1 MTLTSS
7 DGATGYILGHSSE
20 ELERLNEQ
28 ARLIG
33 AFTRRFFEE
42 AGVATGM
49 RVLDVGC
56 GAGDVSLLAR
66 ELVGPAGQV
75 IGFDRSEAGV
85 VTARSRA
92 NAQGFANVSFHVGD
106 PSEVTF
112 EVPFDAVIGRY
123 VLMFQPD
130 PATMLR
136 RLSKQVRSGGVVV
149 FHEVNCDDARSLPS
163 VKTYD
168 QCWRWLISAMRGAD
182 TNLGTKF
189 PEVFLKAGLPAPMM
203 RLEALIGGGTKSTK
217 PIELIVGLISTML
230 PEIEKMGIATGAK
243 IDIATLASRM
253 QKEAVERSAVL
264 IGRSEISAWCRVP

>member
-1 MTLTSS
+1 
-7 DGATGYILGHSSE
+7 
-20 ELERLNEQ
+20 
-28 ARLIG
+28 
-33 AFTRRFFEE
+33 
-42 AGVATGM
+42 
-49 RVLDVGC
+49 
-56 GAGDVSLLAR
+56 
-66 ELVGPAGQV
+66 
-75 IGFDRSEAGV
+75 
-85 VTARSRA
+85 
-92 NAQGFANVSFHVGD
+92 
-106 PSEVTF
+106 
-112 EVPFDAVIGRY
+112 
-123 VLMFQPD
+123 MFQPD

-136 RLSKQVRSGGVVV
+136 RLSKQVRSGGLVV